1 MGNSL
6 AAETPIHRH
15 PPLLRNRDFL
25 LLWSGQGVS
34 QIGAKVLQ
42 IGLVWWAMERGGSLA
57 AVSWALVATSLPF
70 VIVGLFAGVL
80 ADKLDRRALMVACEA
95 GNGLFVLA
103 LAYLAWTDQLTLP
116 ILMVGTALVSTLA
129 AIFSPAA
136 MAAIPD
142 LVDDPDLIRANS
154 LQEMTAQGALVFGP
168 ALGGAM
174 LAMMGAPAAFLTTA
188 VTYALS
194 SFCMLAIRLK
204 RRAPQPPTEATG
216 IPQAPE
222 SPVRAALTELV
233 GGFAVLKENP
243 AIATLLGLF
252 AVANFLLVPV
262 TVFLPYYAKEV
273 FAVGAGGLGM
283 LEGSIGVGMMIGALA
298 LMRSGSV
305 KNRRLAIQCG
315 LAIPGLSLLLMGV
328 WATYPGFLAAL
339 LVLGAALSVM
349 NVVSMTFF
357 QENVPPDRLGRFMGL
372 LMTII
377 MALMPLSY
385 GAAGL
390 ASLGVPAGCIMAAG
404 GLALVILGLS
414 LPLFRALKPLK
425 AENAHG

>member
-1 MGNSL
+1 MASSL
-6 AAETPIHRH
+6 SEASVLRH

-57 AVSWALVATSLPF
+57 AVSGALVATSVPF

-80 ADKLDRRALMVACEA
+80 ADKLDRRALMVACEG
-95 GNGLFVLA
+95 GNALIVLA
-103 LAYLAWTDQLTLP
+103 LAYLAWSDLLTLP
-116 ILMVGTALVSTLA
+116 MLMAGTALVSTLA
-129 AIFSPAA
+129 AVFSPAA

-142 LVDDPDLIRANS
+142 MVDEPDLIRANS

-174 LAMMGAPAAFLTTA
+174 LAMIGAPAAFLTTA
-188 VTYALS
+188 VTYGVS
-194 SFCMLAIRLK
+194 SLCMLAIRLE
-204 RRAPQPPTEATG
+204 RREAPTDSSLEPSQ
-216 IPQAPE
+216 QAEE
-222 SPVRAALTELV
+222 SPLRKALTELV

-243 AIATLLGLF
+243 AIATLLLLF

-283 LEGSIGVGMMIGALA
+283 LEGSIGVGMMLGALA

-305 KNRRLAIQCG
+305 RNRRLAIQCG
-315 LAIPGLSLLLMGV
+315 LAIPGLSLVLMGT
-328 WATYPGFLAAL
+328 WATYAGFLAAL

-357 QENVPPDRLGRFMGL
+357 QENVPPERLGRFMGL

-390 ASLGVPAGCIMAAG
+390 ASLGVPAGSIMALG
-404 GLALVILGLS
+404 GVALVLLGLS
-414 LPLFRALKPLK
+414 LPLFRTLGSLEAQ
-425 AENAHG
+425 NANG